1 MASFQE
7 AEASFSTNTINNT
20 EGNEDETELL
30 FSTLSAYW
38 QRNESAFTNWWL
50 SVLND
55 DARRST
61 LLQTVPDMPLG
72 PNKDAIKVTDRILPE
87 LTQSGLLACDGK
99 LLILF
104 IRRRFSTEDC
114 GFQGD
119 AMQLTKMFTDGDL
132 PNLGGEKLDQM
143 DLPFIDPCDPE
154 ENIRSLSK
162 STSPEARLQIM
173 SHLSTC
179 RLVHAAVW
187 LCLRIRRSVLSGFLT
202 NLILLHEESMNQK
215 PSPTFHELLKS
226 EKEQARYFG
235 GDEKDLLKES
245 NGVKVESTLEECD

>member
-7 AEASFSTNTINNT
+7 AEASFRTNTINNT

-50 SVLND
+50 SVLNED
-55 DARRST
+55 VRRST

-104 IRRRFSTEDC
+104 IRRRFNTEDC

-187 LCLRIRRSVLSGFLT
+187 LCLRIRRSTIAGFLT
-202 NLILLHEESMNQK
+202 NLILLHEECASEK
-215 PSPTFHELLKS
+215 PSPTFHELLMG
-226 EKEQARYFG
+226 EREQVQYFG
-235 GDEKDLLKES
+235 GDELLKES
-245 NGVKVESTLEECD
+245 TGVKVKSTLEECD